1 MAAASGSYEAM
12 LAVVFFW
19 GLANHFGLN
28 VLIMRLTALDPIRRG
43 AIMGLNSGVTYLAL
57 FGGTIGFGAI
67 YAGKRLHYPAAGGG
81 RIDADGGNFR
91 GPCVAVD
98 ALHQAGM
105 IDRPIGRRVGD
116 LGSDAI
122 SFATGGKWAAVLLVS
137 AQCTQLAVAGNFD
150 TGAT

>member
-1 MAAASGSYEAM
+1 MAAASGSYAAL
-12 LAVVFFW
+12 LAVVFLW
-19 GLANHFGLN
+19 GLANHVGLN
-28 VLIMRLTALDPIRRG
+28 VLIMRLTALDPASRG

-57 FGGTIGFGAI
+57 FAGTIGFGWI
-67 YAGKRLHYPAAGGG
+67 YGGTAFAVASAGGS
-81 RIDADGGNFR
+81 RIDAGRRDRRSAG
-91 GPCVAVD
+91 ATVD
-98 ALHQAGM
+98 
-105 IDRPIGRRVGD
+105 DYTSRPIGRRVGD